1 MVADIVMQVLVI
13 IYTQSS
19 RAWSSGVVCCT
30 GIQRGPCQRFGSKA
44 DLLDGRNESLKM
56 QLLERPF
63 PLRLVIPWRLWGLP
77 LPLSISSPDPS
88 TTLP

>member
-1 MVADIVMQVLVI
+1 MVADIVMQVLAL

-19 RAWSSGVVCCT
+19 SAWSSGVVLHGDT
-30 GIQRGPCQRFGSKA
+30 EGPCQRFGSKA

-56 QLLERPF
+56 ELLERPF
-63 PLRLVIPWRLWGLP
+63 PLPLVIPWRLWGLP
-77 LPLSISSPDPS
+77 LPLSISPPGPS